1 MTHEVA
7 ATSTQV
13 VMGYSFWIATGIF
26 LIAYAVIVSEKIH
39 KTIIAIFG
47 AGLMLVLKILEQ
59 HEAFHVEEFGIDWN
73 VIFLLISMMVIINL
87 MRPTG
92 VFEYIA
98 IKSAKL
104 GKGEPFRIM
113 VIFAV
118 VTAVLSALLDNVTTV
133 LLIVPVTILIADALQ
148 VDAMP
153 YLLSCAMASNIGGT
167 ATLIGDPPNIMI
179 ASKAQ
184 LNFMDFIYHLAPVV
198 IVIMVFYVLA
208 IKLIWGKKLKT
219 KDELKT
225 RIMAMSENEAIK
237 DPVMLKK
244 SLFVLALVLTGFVFH
259 GVLHFQPATVAL
271 FGAGLLLLLSK
282 THEPHHILADVE
294 WPTIFFFMGLFIII
308 GGVVK
313 VGLIKWMS
321 VQVLEIT
328 QGNMF
333 ATSMVVMWFSAF
345 ASAFIDNIPYVATMN
360 PLIVDMAKQ
369 LWPDLSGLSLL
380 HHADLMPLWWSL
392 ALRRLPR
399 RKRNGNRR
407 IRKCYCSRNVG
418 ETRQTDIVREVHA
431 LRNADDDHDCGYC
444 NNICLAEILCT
455 EDIASHTQRN
465 EKRAGGRECH
475 SPFLLFISAYT
486 APSG

>member
-7 ATSTQV
+7 ATSTQI

-39 KTIIAIFG
+39 KTIVAIFG

-59 HEAFHVEEFGIDWN
+59 HEAFHVEELGIDWN
-73 VIFLLISMMVIINL
+73 VIFLLISMMIIINL

-104 GKGEPFRIM
+104 GKGDPFRIM
-113 VIFAV
+113 VIFAI

-148 VDAMP
+148 VDAIP
-153 YLLSCAMASNIGGT
+153 YLISCTLASNIGGT

-184 LNFMDFIYHLAPVV
+184 LNFMDFIYHLAPIV
-198 IVIMVFYVLA
+198 IVMMVFYIFA
-208 IKLIWGKKLKT
+208 IKFIWGRKLKT
-219 KDELKT
+219 KDELKA
-225 RIMAMSENEAIK
+225 RIMAMNENEAIK

-244 SLFVLALVLTGFVFH
+244 SLFVLAMVLTGFVFH
-259 GVLHFQPATVAL
+259 GALHFQPATVAL

-282 THEPHHILADVE
+282 THEPHHVLAEVE

-308 GGVVK
+308 GGIVK

-321 VQVLEIT
+321 VQVLAIT
-328 QGNMF
+328 QGDML

-360 PLIVDMAKQ
+360 PLIIDMAKQ
-369 LWPDLSGLSLL
+369 LWPNLSGLQLL
-380 HHADLMPLWWSL
+380 HHPDLMPVWWSL
-392 ALRRLPR
+392 ALGACLGGNGTPIGASANVIVIGMSEKIG
-399 RKRNGNRR
+399 KRISFGKFMLYG
-407 IRKCYCSRNVG
+407 IPIMLITVFIAMVYVW
-418 ETRQTDIVREVHA
+418 
-431 LRNADDDHDCGYC
+431 LRYYVLK
-444 NNICLAEILCT
+444 I
-455 EDIASHTQRN
+455 
-465 EKRAGGRECH
+465 
-475 SPFLLFISAYT
+475 
-486 APSG
+486 

>member
-1 MTHEVA
+1 MTPEA
-7 ATSTQV
+7 AAASQPFAMDTA
-13 VMGYSFWIATGIF
+13 FWTATTIF
-26 LIAYAVIVSEKIH
+26 LLAYAVIVSEKIH
-39 KTIIAIFG
+39 KTIIAVFG

-98 IKSAKL
+98 IKSAKW
-104 GKGEPFRIM
+104 GKGDPFRILA
-113 VIFAV
+113 IFAI
-118 VTAVLSALLDNVTTV
+118 VTAVLSAFLDNVTTV
-133 LLIVPVTILIADALQ
+133 LLIVPVTILIAEALE
-148 VDAMP
+148 VDPLP
-153 YLLSCAMASNIGGT
+153 YLISCALASNIGGT

-184 LNFMDFIYHLAPVV
+184 LNFMDFIYHLTPV
-198 IVIMVFYVLA
+198 IVITMVFYIFA

-219 KDELKT
+219 REELKT
-225 RIMAMSENEAIK
+225 RIMAMNENEAIK
-237 DPVMLKK
+237 DPVMLTK
-244 SLFVLALVLTGFVFH
+244 SLVVLGIVLTGFVLH
-259 GVLHFQPATVAL
+259 GMLHFQPATIAL

-282 THEPHHILADVE
+282 THEPHHIFAEVE

-321 VQVLEIT
+321 IKVLEIT
-328 QGNMF
+328 QGNLF

-369 LWPDLSGLSLL
+369 LWPNLSGIQLL
-380 HHADLMPLWWSL
+380 HHVDLMPLWWSL
-392 ALRRLPR
+392 ALGACLGGNGTAIGASANVIVVGMSEKAG
-399 RKRNGNRR
+399 KRISFGKFMLYGMPLM
-407 IRKCYCSRNVG
+407 IMTVIISTIYVW
-418 ETRQTDIVREVHA
+418 
-431 LRNADDDHDCGYC
+431 LRYYVFK
-444 NNICLAEILCT
+444 I
-455 EDIASHTQRN
+455 
-465 EKRAGGRECH
+465 
-475 SPFLLFISAYT
+475 
-486 APSG
+486 